1 MEERDWECW
10 AQVVPW
16 LRVEELVRLGKT
28 CRLAHSLC
36 AERATTI
43 RAPSLGHITFYSY
56 LSATT
61 RKEKKSHHNTQK
73 KGHHMETEL
82 ERLQALIGTQQQG
95 LVRLQALIGTQQ
107 QGVARQLA
115 LIDTQQQGLVRRQQ
129 ELESQRALIAKLR
142 VLSDTQQQALIDMQQ
157 QQEPNTQRA
166 QIEQMDSAL
175 AEVAGIATQLLE
187 VALRACDAAPRQ
199 IPETL
204 ENMLPK
210 EVFAVVMF
218 INIVG
223 YTELTRLCTAEQ
235 AFTVCKRLAETSDS
249 AVCAAGGLLFP
260 HQLESKLVKI
270 KDIGDC
276 QLLCVFD
283 GSGAAQKVV
292 QVCFALLQRF
302 QHPPLHVGI
311 AAGPV
316 FVGRS
321 GSDRRIDIFGRTVN
335 LASRLEGVAPSGKVA
350 VDTECVKLLT
360 GSPYF
365 VSPAREALL
374 KGLGRIPFHIVS
386 ETPPSPTA
394 IAKIRAMLF
403 KPAAQL
409 AASATSPSTAV
420 SPAPVAAAAVSP
432 APAVA
437 TTSPAPASA
446 TSAPTPT

>member
-43 RAPSLGHITFYSY
+43 R
-56 LSATT
+56 
-61 RKEKKSHHNTQK
+61 
-73 KGHHMETEL
+73 HHMEAEL
-82 ERLQALIGTQQQG
+82 ESQRALSARQQQE
-95 LVRLQALIGTQQ
+95 LESQRALSARQQ
-107 QGVARQLA
+107 QELESQRSLSARQQQELESQRA
-115 LIDTQQQGLVRRQQ
+115 LSARQQQ

-175 AEVAGIATQLLE
+175 AEVAGIATQLRE
-187 VALRACDAAPRQ
+187 VALRARDAAPRQ

-204 ENMLPK
+204 ENMVPK

>member
-276 QLLCVFD
+276 QLLCGTLFVFLH
-283 GSGAAQKVV
+283 SQPSQLQFLMAVV
-292 QVCFALLQRF
+292 QPRKLCKYVSHCCSASSIHHFTLGSQQGQCLL
-302 QHPPLHVGI
+302 
-311 AAGPV
+311 V
-316 FVGRS
+316 FIYFFPQLTFTQG
-321 GSDRRIDIFGRTVN
+321 D
-335 LASRLEGVAPSGKVA
+335 LAV
-350 VDTECVKLLT
+350 
-360 GSPYF
+360 
-365 VSPAREALL
+365 
-374 KGLGRIPFHIVS
+374 
-386 ETPPSPTA
+386 
-394 IAKIRAMLF
+394 
-403 KPAAQL
+403 
-409 AASATSPSTAV
+409 TAV
-420 SPAPVAAAAVSP
+420 L
-432 APAVA
+432 
-437 TTSPAPASA
+437 TSLAEL
-446 TSAPTPT
+446 